1 VIIEDRLELVGDF
14 GLGNCD
20 NCDVT
25 DPGVIVDWLGR
36 GDDVTRGADEELLR
50 RFVSLEKTLML
61 DFDCLD
67 GREEAQEWTTG
78 AEPPTTIVPEAD
90 ALGDWGLPC
99 EITTPPTAPGSAEGG

>member
-1 VIIEDRLELVGDF
+1 MIIEDRLELVGDF

-20 NCDVT
+20 GTN
-25 DPGVIVDWLGR
+25 PGVIVDWPGR

-50 RFVSLEKTLML
+50 RFVSLEKTPML
-61 DFDCLD
+61 DCLD

-90 ALGDWGLPC
+90 ALGDWGLSC